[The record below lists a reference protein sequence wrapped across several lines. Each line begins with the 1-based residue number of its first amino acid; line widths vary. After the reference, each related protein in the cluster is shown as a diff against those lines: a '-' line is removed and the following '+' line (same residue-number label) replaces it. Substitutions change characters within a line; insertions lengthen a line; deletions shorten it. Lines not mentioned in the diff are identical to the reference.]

1 MKKIILLILS
11 ILLLLPLASAVEIV
25 DFYWTDSQT
34 DTITINNGETA
45 QFEAYVADYRSGYT
59 VNIFLENDET
69 GEISNIY
76 SQNHY
81 AGEAEIIRSITEN
94 HYSEAGEYTL
104 RINAYH
110 DNDQETEVLH
120 LTVNERD
127 GPGPDENILPAVS
140 DISGYD
146 DVNSGTINFR
156 ATASD
161 EDGTVTQVE
170 FQVLD
175 YNDNIIFGTHV
186 DRYSPNG
193 WTYLFDSADLEY
205 YIDTSIRARAYDGE
219 EWGQWFREGS
229 FTIDNREGPGPV
241 NHAPTIDLLSP
252 ENIERDVSERVT
264 LRWNGEDEDGDALY
278 YTVTINNQ
286 QRCINTQA
294 EGCTLNLEKDTTY
307 HWSVSVTD
315 GQETTISNIW
325 RFTTINDQGRR
336 NTAPDVNIISPNSGE
351 LIKDIYRIRWN
362 AFDNEQ
368 PSDDLNVKIEYSKR
382 FFIFNLEWTTL
393 YDGYNIPQYYD
404 FSTERVENGRYT
416 LKITV
421 ADGEG
426 LHGTERVNFEI
437 ENLNVIPPNQNQYA
451 PEITSEPVINA
462 FVNEDYEYQL
472 EAEDRDRHSK
482 FSYTLL
488 LNPEGMEISRTGLI
502 TWISN
507 QKGLFE
513 VEVEVSD
520 GIHTDS
526 QKYVVVVNEKKSE
539 SARREIHKFSLSNA
553 ILTYDDRYIYVY
565 PMIRNLGNQQE
576 DVELIVYN
584 VNNGDI
590 AVDRFELDLVEG
602 KYSYILMEK
611 PISGYYTFRIEAK
624 SNDYSDIIYR
634 NLEVL

>member
-1 MKKIILLILS
+1 
-11 ILLLLPLASAVEIV
+11 
-25 DFYWTDSQT
+25 
-34 DTITINNGETA
+34 
-45 QFEAYVADYRSGYT
+45 
-59 VNIFLENDET
+59 
-69 GEISNIY
+69 
-76 SQNHY
+76 
-81 AGEAEIIRSITEN
+81 
-94 HYSEAGEYTL
+94 
-104 RINAYH
+104 
-110 DNDQETEVLH
+110 
-120 LTVNERD
+120 
-127 GPGPDENILPAVS
+127 
-140 DISGYD
+140 
-146 DVNSGTINFR
+146 
-156 ATASD
+156 
-161 EDGTVTQVE
+161 
-170 FQVLD
+170 
-175 YNDNIIFGTHV
+175 
-186 DRYSPNG
+186 
-193 WTYLFDSADLEY
+193 
-205 YIDTSIRARAYDGE
+205 
-219 EWGQWFREGS
+219 
-229 FTIDNREGPGPV
+229 
-241 NHAPTIDLLSP
+241 
-252 ENIERDVSERVT
+252 
-264 LRWNGEDEDGDALY
+264 
-278 YTVTINNQ
+278 
-286 QRCINTQA
+286 
-294 EGCTLNLEKDTTY
+294 
-307 HWSVSVTD
+307 
-315 GQETTISNIW
+315 
-325 RFTTINDQGRR
+325 
-336 NTAPDVNIISPNSGE
+336 
-351 LIKDIYRIRWN
+351 
-362 AFDNEQ
+362 
-368 PSDDLNVKIEYSKR
+368 
-382 FFIFNLEWTTL
+382 
-393 YDGYNIPQYYD
+393 
-404 FSTERVENGRYT
+404 
-416 LKITV
+416 
-421 ADGEG
+421 